1 MTFIAVF
8 ILGASFFLESTSATD
23 TSCFNLTI
31 SNVLGIGECLGTA
44 GNVCTEDTDGV
55 AGLVSALL
63 VCAVN
68 GISDLNLGS
77 QLYLIEGALTFLLER
92 AGLGLLADAIQGLCK
107 LSLLDCSGFSLD
119 NQAICAEPIVLNF
132 PTALGLG
139 KCVGDMA
146 EVCIEGNPATD
157 TLVKS
162 IFDFLTCTVENV
174 FSYNVGSLLTD
185 LVCSL
190 LNIILRDLGQLSGPF
205 QVVVNTIKT
214 VLGLRC

>member
-1 MTFIAVF
+1 ME
-8 ILGASFFLESTSATD
+8 ES
-23 TSCFNLTI
+23 
-31 SNVLGIGECLGTA
+31 
-44 GNVCTEDTDGV
+44 V
-55 AGLVSALL
+55 AH
-63 VCAVN
+63 CAVN

-119 NQAICAEPIVLNF
+119 NEAICAEPIVLNF

-174 FSYNVGSLLTD
+174 FSNNVGSLLTD

-205 QVVVNTIKT
+205 QVVVNTIET
-214 VLGLRC
+214 VLGLRYSQTLGSLKAATASDPVLQEAIASCSLQEAIASI